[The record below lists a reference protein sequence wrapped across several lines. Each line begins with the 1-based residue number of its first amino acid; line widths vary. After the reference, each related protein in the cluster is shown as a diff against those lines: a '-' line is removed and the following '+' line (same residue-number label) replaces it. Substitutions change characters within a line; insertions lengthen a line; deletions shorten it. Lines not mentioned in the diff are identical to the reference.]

1 MLNISTI
8 SNPSNQPI
16 LGAAPTPEGIFLVII
31 IENIEKQ
38 CPITANAPAKGP
50 NKMVGMYAF
59 KRSKNPENRKRK
71 KDNFLFL
78 YLFKAA

>member
-8 SNPSNQPI
+8 SNPSNHPI

-50 NKMVGMYAF
+50 NKIVGMYAF
-59 KRSKNPENRKRK
+59 KRSKNPPINAKNK
-71 KDNFLFL
+71 AIFLL
-78 YLFKAA
+78 YFSFKE